1 MGISIDDLFSLG
13 DPAGMRRLAAE
24 FSTRAEAVAATIE
37 SLSLRVA
44 ATTFEGPAATQLR
57 AAMRAREERGRQ
69 AVLRLEAA
77 AATLRRAA
85 GRVEDEIDEER
96 AARRRAA
103 EGDPGR

>member
-1 MGISIDDLFSLG
+1 MDDLSSFG

-24 FSTRAEAVAATIE
+24 FSTRAEAVAATIK
-37 SLSLRVA
+37 SLSVSVA
-44 ATTFEGPAATQLR
+44 ATTFEGPAATQLS

-69 AVLRLEAA
+69 TVLRLEAA

-96 AARRRAA
+96 AALRRAV
-103 EGDPGR
+103 ERDPER